1 MPRFH
6 VPGLRA
12 GRLALD
18 AAESRHALTVLRLS
32 PGDRVEL
39 FDGQGGH
46 ATATL
51 VDDAAPGR
59 RVRRGGGAF
68 VEVGEVRVEPV
79 PARRL
84 TLCVAACKGPR
95 LDWLVEKCT
104 ELGVDRIHLA
114 AFERSVVHVREAHVT
129 KLLRVATEACKQCGR
144 NRLPLLSVG
153 DPWRTV
159 PTADERLV
167 VCDPESSTT
176 IGDHITSGPGALTAV
191 IGPEGGLTDA
201 ENAHL
206 RSLHAVPVR
215 LASHVLR
222 VETAAVAVA
231 AMWAAASRA

>member
-1 MPRFH
+1 
-6 VPGLRA
+6 
-12 GRLALD
+12 
-18 AAESRHALTVLRLS
+18 VLRLR

-51 VDDAAPGR
+51 VDEAAPGR
-59 RVRRGGGAF
+59 GARRGGGAV
-68 VEVGEVRVEPV
+68 VEVGDVRVEPV

-114 AFERSVVHVREAHVT
+114 AFERSVVHVRAAHVAR
-129 KLLRVATEACKQCGR
+129 LLKVAVEACKQCGR
-144 NRLPLLSVG
+144 NRLPLLSAG
-153 DPWRTV
+153 DAWPLA
-159 PTADERLV
+159 PAPDERLV
-167 VCDPESSTT
+167 VCDPDASAT
-176 IGDHITSGPGALTAV
+176 IGEYIASGPGALTAV

-201 ENAHL
+201 EHDCL
-206 RSLHAVPVR
+206 RSMQAVPVR
-215 LASHVLR
+215 LAAHVLR

-231 AMWAAASRA
+231 ATWAAASRA